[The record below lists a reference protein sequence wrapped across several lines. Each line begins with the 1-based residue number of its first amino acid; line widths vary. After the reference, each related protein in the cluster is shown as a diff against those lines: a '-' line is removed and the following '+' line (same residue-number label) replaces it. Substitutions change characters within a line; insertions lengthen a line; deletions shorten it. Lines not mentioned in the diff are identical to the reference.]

1 MSKQLWLFLGAI
13 TGIVLF
19 ILFAFRACLSLVPGC
34 LYKECGINE
43 NKCVLVSQTDSHGGF
58 HGDGTYAAIYDCS
71 ENKEYVLGIVDK
83 WNKLPLT
90 ENLELI
96 MYGGEKDGESYAYN
110 LADDAGFPEVSNGY
124 YFFCDRHSESVNR
137 DSDEDLFN
145 RYSFNFSIAIY
156 DTDNDI
162 LYYIRED
169 T

>member
-1 MSKQLWLFLGAI
+1 MRKQIGCFLGIIMAI
-13 TGIVLF
+13 VMVILLVFGACTRLNTGY
-19 ILFAFRACLSLVPGC
+19 
-34 LYKECGINE
+34 LYEELGING
-43 NKCVLVSQTDSHGGF
+43 NKCALVSQTDSHGGF

-71 ENKEYVLGIVDK
+71 ENKEYVLEIVEK

-96 MYGGEKDGESYAYN
+96 LYGGEKDGKSYAYN

-124 YFFCDRHSESVNR
+124 YFFCDRHSESTNR
-137 DSDEDLFN
+137 NSDGDLFN

-156 DTDNDI
+156 DTDNDM